1 MKHIVTINRTT
12 KHTVKPTNISLES
25 INCKEQLEVTIKEF
39 SQLVTQPN
47 GFTWCPATFNGTRAN
62 KNWLQQSMFAL
73 DFDSGISISDVV
85 SKLYSVGLNPNIV
98 YTSFSDTPVL
108 RKFRV
113 VLFVDRIIDNAT
125 EAKLMQ
131 LKLMN
136 LFDSSVDIAC
146 KDYAR
151 MFFGGKELVM
161 ISEELNNVKNIEQL
175 ECKDSMKIK
184 VNNEIY
190 TNNENINLGVNNQ
203 SNGQFE
209 QVEIEDLSI
218 LEQSN
223 LFRRFKKG
231 EWLYHNELFVL
242 ATNLYWLTCK
252 GQSLLYKM
260 KTTMNYWNEQGKTQY
275 TENNFNIINSQLLN
289 KYSPAS
295 LKQLD
300 KSELYTNLLVLV
312 KNQDKIKELDNKLK
326 NVQNKQSESN
336 SDSTLVLDK
345 KEGVSTRVALK
356 GLKF

>member
-1 MKHIVTINRTT
+1 MKHTITINNKV
-12 KHTVKPTNISLES
+12 KHTCKPINVAAES
-25 INCKEQLEVTIKEF
+25 INCNNVVEVTIREF
-39 SQLVTQPN
+39 ANLVTQPN
-47 GFTWCPATFNGTRAN
+47 GYTWCPATFKDN
-62 KNWLQQSMFAL
+62 KRSNNNWLQQSIFAL

-85 SKLYSVGLNPNIV
+85 CKLQSVNINPNIV
-98 YTSFSDTPVL
+98 YTSFSDTPEL

-113 VLFVDRIIDNAT
+113 VLFVDKVIDNST

-131 LKLMN
+131 LKLMY

-161 ISEELNNVKNIEQL
+161 ISEELNSVDVINKLDVPT
-175 ECKDSMKIK
+175 
-184 VNNEIY
+184 Y
-190 TNNENINLGVNNQ
+190 TQPARTYNLNINLGVNNQ
-203 SNGQFE
+203 SNEQFK

-223 LFRRFKKG
+223 LFNRFKKG

-242 ATNLYWLTCK
+242 ATNLYWITNK
-252 GQSLLYKM
+252 GNNLLDKM

-300 KSELYTNLLVLV
+300 KNELYTNLLVLV
-312 KNQDKIKELDNKLK
+312 KNQDKMKELDNKLK
-326 NVQNKQSESN
+326 NVQNKQSNVN

-345 KEGVSTRVALK
+345 KEGISTRVALK